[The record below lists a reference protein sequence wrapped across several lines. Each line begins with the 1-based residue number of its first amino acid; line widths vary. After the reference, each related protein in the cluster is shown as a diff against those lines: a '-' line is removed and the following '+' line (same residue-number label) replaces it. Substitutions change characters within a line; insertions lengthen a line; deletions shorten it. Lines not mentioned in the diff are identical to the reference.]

1 LIWGRLGW
9 IDINNLGAK
18 VPQVN
23 GSIYIKI
30 LKTKE
35 ANQSKLFHIEKLK
48 KAEIIKSH
56 SYSNNH
62 AHQHVHSAPKPFNG
76 EENSTKVSPTINGQ
90 NGNSRDNNKNPASPQ
105 STSNIHPKSPTIVKE
120 PAKPTKQL
128 EKPQVQKV
136 IPVESFIDF

>member
-1 LIWGRLGW
+1 MGW

-48 KAEIIKSH
+48 KAEIIKTHSH
-56 SYSNNH
+56 SNNH
-62 AHQHVHSAPKPFNG
+62 AHQHVHSAPKPGNG
-76 EENSTKVSPTINGQ
+76 EENIPKAPPTTNGQ
-90 NGNSRDNNKNPASPQ
+90 NGNSRVNNKNPASPQ
-105 STSNIHPKSPTIVKE
+105 PTSNNPPKSPTIVKE
-120 PAKPTKQL
+120 PVKQP
-128 EKPQVQKV
+128 K
-136 IPVESFIDF
+136 

>member
-1 LIWGRLGW
+1 LIKVSLSW

-30 LKTKE
+30 LKTKDQ
-35 ANQSKLFHIEKLK
+35 NQSKLFPIEKLK

-62 AHQHVHSAPKPFNG
+62 AHQHVHSAPKVVHG
-76 EENSTKVSPTINGQ
+76 DSSTHNNHVKDPSSNLNNNLGRGPH
-90 NGNSRDNNKNPASPQ
+90 NKNPQTPQ
-105 STSNIHPKSPTIVKE
+105 SVPNAHQKSPTTYK
-120 PAKPTKQL
+120 
-128 EKPQVQKV
+128 
-136 IPVESFIDF
+136 